1 MIDSNI
7 LKINKILALNVSRET
22 LSELEAYSNAIIS
35 RNKSINLIS
44 KSTEKIIN
52 NRHIEDS
59 AQTIDFIDKND
70 INICTDLGS
79 GAGLPGIVLGILMKP
94 KKPLFKVI
102 FYEKSYHKSIFIKE
116 MVKKFKLTSEVNRKN
131 IFDEKNL
138 STDVIISRAFKP
150 LPVIFQIA
158 QTNFKNFKY
167 IILFLGKSGK
177 KILEDA
183 LKIWRF
189 DYEEKK
195 SLTNKDSIIVKI
207 SNLKKKYEYW
217 KYKTI
222 KFKNSSNKII
232 EKKKL

>member
-7 LKINKILALNVSRET
+7 LKIDKILSLNVSRET
-22 LSELEAYSNAIIS
+22 LLELELYKNSIIS
-35 RNKSINLIS
+35 KNQSLNLIS
-44 KSTEKIIN
+44 KSTEKLIN
-52 NRHIEDS
+52 TRHIEDS
-59 AQTIDFIDKND
+59 AQSIDFIDKND
-70 INICTDLGS
+70 IKICTDLGS
-79 GAGLPGIVLGILMKP
+79 GAGLPGIVLGILMKS
-94 KKPLFKVI
+94 KKPMFKLI
-102 FYEKSYHKSIFIKE
+102 FYEKSYHKSIFLKE
-116 MVKKFKLTSEVNRKN
+116 MTKKFNLNSEVCRKN

-150 LPVIFQIA
+150 LPIIFQIA

-195 SLTNKDSIIVKI
+195 SLTNNDSIIVKI
-207 SNLKKKYEYW
+207 SNLKKKYEY
-217 KYKTI
+217 
-222 KFKNSSNKII
+222 
-232 EKKKL
+232 